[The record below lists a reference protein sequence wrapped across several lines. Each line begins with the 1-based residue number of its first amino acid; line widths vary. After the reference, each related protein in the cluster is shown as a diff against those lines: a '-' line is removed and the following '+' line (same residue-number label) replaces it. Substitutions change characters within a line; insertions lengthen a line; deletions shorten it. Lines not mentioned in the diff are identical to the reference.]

1 MCFLVATKKTASQ
14 NDSMLQYP
22 NKRPLTGK
30 QMEIAMT
37 NSAALMFRPFTKIKM
52 VASVVFHQLNFS
64 DLEVHHMLPES
75 YKNG

>member
-1 MCFLVATKKTASQ
+1 
-14 NDSMLQYP
+14 
-22 NKRPLTGK
+22 
-30 QMEIAMT
+30 MEIAMT